1 MTPLIRLPR
10 LALSAL
16 AALLALGAPIA
27 RAAPADLDIVDNTL
41 IQEYP
46 AALRFRLKAGR
57 AEGVA
62 SVFLVYGSDRRN
74 CADTIA
80 RQKVDFTASA
90 GSLSAEWAWELKRTE
105 PMPPGAQVWWE
116 WEINFDGGARVTT
129 PRQTAIV
136 ADPRLKWQTARR
148 GAIVA
153 NWSAGDAAFGQFI
166 LSEAAAAQTR
176 IASVYGVTVTQP
188 IRIWVYPSADYLE
201 DILWSAPDWA
211 GGVALAPNNTSLMG
225 ISPDSREWAQTVIP
239 HELTHLIID
248 QRILNCA
255 GAQMPVWLSE
265 GLAVTSEPVIR
276 ADREAMIKA
285 VSSGELDG
293 LPALATGFSNNP
305 RLASLAYTYS
315 GEVVRYLAKTF
326 GPSRLDALLG
336 AIQDGRDND
345 AALLE
350 VYGFDTAGLDR
361 AWRASVG
368 IKTGT
373 PAATAT
379 PRPSGVAPRPT
390 APPTLALYTAVPVAP
405 RPSATAS
412 PVAATT
418 AAPTLVAANAPE
430 QPTSAPTPAALPAP
444 GADTSLPVLLGGT
457 IALVAGLVI
466 SLALR
471 RRARR

>member
-1 MTPLIRLPR
+1 MTHLISLPR

-16 AALLALGAPIA
+16 AVLLALGAPGA
-27 RAAPADLDIVDNTL
+27 RAASADLEIVDNKL

-46 AALRFRLKAGR
+46 AALRFRLKASPT
-57 AEGVA
+57 EGIV

-80 RQKVDFTASA
+80 RQKVDFTAAA

-116 WEINFDGGARVTT
+116 WEINLAGGARVVT
-129 PRQTAIV
+129 PRQTAVV

-148 GAIVA
+148 DAIVV
-153 NWSAGDAAFGQFI
+153 NWSAGDTAFGQFI
-166 LSEAAAAQTR
+166 LSEAVAAQSR
-176 IASVYGVTVTQP
+176 IARVYGVTATQP
-188 IRIWVYPSADYLE
+188 IRIWVYPNADYLV
-201 DILWSAPDWA
+201 DILWSAPEWA

-225 ISPDSREWAQTVIP
+225 IAPDSRGWAQTVIP

-248 QRILNCA
+248 QRILNCS
-255 GAQMPVWLSE
+255 GAQLPVWLSE

-276 ADREAMIKA
+276 ADRDAMIQA

-293 LPALATGFSNNP
+293 LPALGTGFSNNA
-305 RLASLAYTYS
+305 RLATLAYTYS
-315 GEVVRYLAKTF
+315 GEVVRYLAKTY
-326 GPSRLDALLG
+326 GPSRLNALLG
-336 AIQDGRDND
+336 AIQDGKDSD
-345 AALLE
+345 AALVE
-350 VYGFDTAGLDR
+350 VYDFDTAGLDQ

-368 IKTGT
+368 IKTDT

-379 PRPSGVAPRPT
+379 PRPTGVAPRPT

-405 RPSATAS
+405 RPSATA
-412 PVAATT
+412 T
-418 AAPTLVAANAPE
+418 AAPTLVAANAAEP
-430 QPTSAPTPAALPAP
+430 PTPAPTPAALPAP
-444 GADTSLPVLLGGT
+444 GADPPLLVLLGGA
-457 IALVAGLVI
+457 IALVAGLLVT
-466 SLALR
+466 LALR